1 MAGLRPREL
10 LGREHELA
18 TLEQLLETV
27 RSGGS
32 GSLFLHGEPG
42 IGKSALL
49 ERLIASASGFLTVRA
64 VGVQGEVDLP
74 YAGLHQLCRSLL
86 NGIDT
91 LPPPQRHALEVAFGL
106 TSGDASDRYLVGLAV
121 LSLLSEAATT
131 RPLLCVVDDAQ
142 WLDTETTRVLA
153 FVARRLGADT
163 VGLVLASRE
172 QIGDFAGLRA
182 LHVGGLAVA
191 EARRLLDSVVVGR
204 LGKPLRE
211 RFLAETHGNPLAL
224 LELPHTL
231 TPAEAA
237 TGIPRGL
244 DGSVSNRIE
253 ESFRLRLASL
263 PDETRRLL
271 VLAAIEPF
279 GDPVLLH
286 RAASRLRISL
296 EAVDAAEEAGLL
308 EIRER
313 WTFRH
318 PLLRS
323 AAYRSATH
331 QERRLAHGALAEA
344 LEPADEPDRKA
355 WHRANAAVG
364 PDEGVALELERSAGR
379 AQARGGFAAAATL
392 LQRSVTLTGASPRRA
407 ERALRAAEA
416 SLQATLFDDARRA
429 LATAEAGS
437 LDEFQRAR
445 AELLRGH
452 IALFSAPGGEAPALL
467 LKAAKSLESLDVHL
481 ARETYLDAWGAAM
494 IRGRPA
500 LRGSSVLDV
509 SHAARS
515 CPRPEGPPRPVD
527 LLLDAL
533 ALLATEGRN
542 AASHLLQ
549 EATTSIVD
557 DQSPTTA
564 PRWGWM
570 KYIPTYVLWD
580 EASTHEIGVQRLR
593 TLREA
598 GALAQLPIDLQSLAN
613 LAARRGEFARADAAI
628 AEAESVKNATG
639 HSFAPTGAMA
649 LAALRGRPDE
659 ARPLLD
665 SARENARALG
675 QGVVHQVASWN
686 TAILCNGLGRY
697 EQAVSAALLAVGG
710 DPEELFVDAFAS
722 PELVEAAHR
731 TGDLELARSALERV
745 RAGTE
750 FCVTDSA
757 RGIAAR
763 CRALLATC
771 DTAEKEYRAAS
782 DHLSRSRLRP
792 DLARA
797 YLLYGEWLRRE
808 GRRIDARDQLRTAH
822 DMLAEIG
829 MEAFAER
836 AGHELTATGGTVRK
850 RRDETRADLT
860 AQELQI
866 AHLASEGLTN
876 PQIGGQLFLSP
887 RTIEWHLRHIYQKLG
902 IRSRR
907 ELQMGTLS
915 A

>member
-1 MAGLRPREL
+1 M
-10 LGREHELA
+10 
-18 TLEQLLETV
+18 
-27 RSGGS
+27 
-32 GSLFLHGEPG
+32 HGEPG

-49 ERLIASASGFLTVRA
+49 ERLVDSASEFLTIRA
-64 VGVQGEVDLP
+64 VGVEGEVDLP
-74 YAGLHQLCRSLL
+74 YAGLQQLCRTLL
-86 NGIDT
+86 HGIES

-106 TSGDASDRYLVGLAV
+106 ISGDASDRYLVGLAV

-131 RPLLCVVDDAQ
+131 RPLLCIVDDAQ
-142 WLDTETTRVLA
+142 WLDSESARVLA
-153 FVARRLGADT
+153 FVARRLDADT
-163 VGLVLASRE
+163 VALVLASRE
-172 QIGDFAGLRA
+172 QIDEFDGLRA
-182 LHVGGLAVA
+182 LQLGGLAVA
-191 EARRLLDSVVVGR
+191 DARTLLDSVVVGR
-204 LGKPLRE
+204 LDEPVRE
-211 RFLAETHGNPLAL
+211 RLLAETHGNPLAL
-224 LELPHTL
+224 VELPHML

-237 TGIPRGL
+237 TGVLRGL
-244 DGSVSNRIE
+244 KGSVSTRIE
-253 ESFRLRLASL
+253 KSFRLRLESL

-271 VLAAIEPF
+271 VLTASEPL
-279 GDPVLLH
+279 GDPLLLH

-308 EIRER
+308 EVRER

-323 AAYRSATH
+323 AAYRSATQ
-331 QERRLAHGALAEA
+331 QERRMAHGALAEA
-344 LEPADEPDRKA
+344 TDAAEEPDRQA
-355 WHRANAAVG
+355 WHRANAAAS
-364 PDEGVALELERSAGR
+364 PDDEVALELERSAGR
-379 AQARGGFAAAATL
+379 AQARGGFAAAAAL
-392 LQRSVTLTGASPRRA
+392 LQRSVTLTGTSPRRA

-429 LATAEAGS
+429 LATAQAGS
-437 LDEFQRAR
+437 LDEFQLAR

-467 LKAAKSLESLDVHL
+467 LKAAKRLESLDVPL

-494 IRGRPA
+494 IRGQPA
-500 LRGSSVLDV
+500 SSGSSLLDV
-509 SHAARS
+509 SRAARS
-515 CPRPEGPPRPVD
+515 CPRPEGPPRPAD

-533 ALLATEGRN
+533 ALMATEGRN
-542 AASHLLQ
+542 AASRLLRD
-549 EATTSIVD
+549 ATTAIVD
-557 DQSPTTA
+557 DLSPTTA

-580 EASTHEIGVQRLR
+580 DARTHDIGVQRLR
-593 TLREA
+593 TLRGA

-613 LAARRGEFARADAAI
+613 LAARRGEFAAADAAI

-649 LAALRGRPDE
+649 LAALRGRPDV
-659 ARPLLD
+659 ARALLD

-675 QGVVHQVASWN
+675 QGVVYQVASWN
-686 TAILCNGLGRY
+686 TAVLCNGLGQY
-697 EQAVSAALLAVGG
+697 EQAVSAALQAAGEN
-710 DPEELFVDAFAS
+710 PEELFVDAFAS

-763 CRALLATC
+763 CRALLAEGAA
-771 DTAEKEYRAAS
+771 AEDDYRAAI

-792 DLARA
+792 DRARA
-797 YLLYGEWLRRE
+797 HLLYGEWLRRE
-808 GRRIDARDQLRTAH
+808 KRRVEARVQLRAAH
-822 DMLAEIG
+822 DQFTSIG
-829 MEAFAER
+829 MEAFAGR
-836 AGHELTATGGTVRK
+836 ARHELNATGEKVTYRGV
-850 RRDETRADLT
+850 ETRDDLT
-860 AQELQI
+860 PQERQI
-866 AHLASEGLTN
+866 AGLARDGLSN
-876 PQIGGQLFLSP
+876 PEIGARLFISP
-887 RTIEWHLRHIYQKLG
+887 RTVEWHLRKVFAKLG

-907 ELQMGTLS
+907 ELARALPGSELAS